1 MRVTVEKEW
10 DHISQRRY
18 RCIHETTLDKHG
30 KPVAIWA
37 GAWYY
42 TGIVSLFVEGDYY
55 EQE

>member
-1 MRVTVEKEW
+1 MEGTK
-10 DHISQRRY
+10 SQLK
-18 RCIHETTLDKHG
+18 HKNSSENHG

-42 TGIVSLFVEGDYY
+42 NGIVSLFVEGDCY